1 MDLNIPR
8 IDGPLAFDDERNSE
22 ECKDPWLYY
31 CVIAGIVFGFWL
43 WCGMLFSIA
52 KLRRFVF
59 FFADCKYKIMQKV
72 QPAKQFLSKEDSDPI
87 L

>member
-8 IDGPLAFDDERNSE
+8 TDGPLAFDDERNSG

-72 QPAKQFLSKEDSDPI
+72 QPADQFLSKEDSDPI